1 MEILRN
7 KLASD
12 SLDTTTNALSCVTL
26 SRKAY
31 TSPYLWWCPRSES
44 NQHLMI
50 TSQLHDLHATG
61 ALQTER
67 DYNALSAL
75 NTSPNPTITTTILI
89 FLNEQ
94 QNANP

>member
-1 MEILRN
+1 MESLKNQHSGENQRTLVDARFRWFLN
-7 KLASD
+7 K
-12 SLDTTTNALSCVTL
+12 
-26 SRKAY
+26 KAY
-31 TSPYLWWCPRSES
+31 ASPYLWWCPRSES

-75 NTSPNPTITTTILI
+75 NTSPNPTITAIVLT

-94 QNANP
+94 QNAHQ